1 MSDTEP
7 STQGSSEARELD
19 LASLRALAHPLRVQ
33 LFDQLATY
41 GSFTASGLAERLN
54 ESSGATSYHLRQL
67 EKHGLVREVEG
78 KGSGRERWWERV
90 PGSIV
95 IGSEETAATPAG
107 RSAADAV
114 FRQRRYLEDR
124 LLNDYAARSQDELTR
139 EWRDAST
146 MSTINARLTVEQLAE
161 LTQKVM
167 EMLDTY
173 VRDYRDQKTPGT
185 RPVHVTFNA
194 FPVMDA
200 DS

>member
-1 MSDTEP
+1 MTENEQTEP
-7 STQGSSEARELD
+7 GTTGPRELD

-33 LFDQLATY
+33 LFDQLSTY
-41 GSFTASGLAERLN
+41 GSFTASGLAERLS

-114 FRQRRYLEDR
+114 FRQRRYLEEQ
-124 LLNDYAARSQDELTR
+124 LLGDYAARSQDELTR
-139 EWRDAST
+139 EWRDASS
-146 MSTINARLTVEQLAE
+146 MSTTNARLTVEQLAE
-161 LTQKVM
+161 LSGKIT
-167 EMLDTY
+167 EILDSY
-173 VRDYRDQKTPGT
+173 VSDYRDQKAPGA

>member
-1 MSDTEP
+1 VSENEP
-7 STQGSSEARELD
+7 VAPDPTKARELD

-41 GSFTASGLAERLN
+41 GSFTASGLAGRLN

-95 IGSEETAATPAG
+95 IGSEATSATPAG
-107 RSAADAV
+107 RAAADAL
-114 FRQRRYLEDR
+114 FRQRRYLEEQ
-124 LLNDYAARSQDELTR
+124 LLGDYASRSPDELTR
-139 EWRDAST
+139 EWRNAST
-146 MSTINARLTVEQLAE
+146 MSTINVPLTAQQLSE
-161 LTQKVM
+161 LSGKVM
-167 EMLDTY
+167 DLLDIY
-173 VRDYRDQKTPGT
+173 VRDYRDQTTPGA